1 MDSIY
6 DVLCCPF
13 CWGEELDITVDFIHC
28 KKCSSEYQIVNNIPI
43 MIPTNKSDDWVVEA
57 IRNNEFRNEY
67 FSKRIKGND
76 GWWIPSKD
84 LYYRLGK
91 EYNLRCGRWKVID
104 DIRRNFN
111 DILLVDV
118 GGGEGFVLNYLQAK
132 YGDNNIVSIVYDIS
146 NILQQD
152 GQKRY
157 NWKNLH
163 FITGTNYRI
172 ALRNAVVDVV
182 ISTESI
188 EHVIDTGLFLTN
200 INRMLKKRG
209 RLYITT
215 PNYIG
220 LSYWFGAIGIQY
232 LRNIWRFVR
241 GRKMAHIDKNRGYF
255 FEEDDF
261 ILEKILRFEEIKKSL
276 QENGFDIVRVEFTQ
290 FLGEITFSWA
300 RKLGIPIGVLKK
312 IVRCDE
318 FLEPIFNRIHLA
330 KFFGFTQV
338 IIAEKTGNL

>member
-1 MDSIY
+1 M
-6 DVLCCPF
+6 LCCPF
-13 CWGEELDITVDFIHC
+13 CWSEELDITGDFIRC
-28 KKCSSEYQIVNNIPI
+28 KKCFSEYRVVNNIPI

-57 IRNNEFRNEY
+57 IQNAERRNEY
-67 FSKRIKGND
+67 FSKRIKCNN
-76 GWWIPSKD
+76 GWWIPSED
-84 LYYRLGK
+84 PYYRLRQ
-91 EYNLRCGRWKVID
+91 EHNLRCGRWKVID
-104 DIRRNFN
+104 DIGRNFD

-132 YGDNNIVSIVYDIS
+132 YGDNNIVSIVYDIA

-157 NWKNLH
+157 NWRNLH
-163 FITGTNYRI
+163 FITGTNYRM

-188 EHVIDTGLFLTN
+188 EHVIDTDLFLTN
-200 INRMLKKRG
+200 INRILKKRG

-220 LSYWFGAIGIQY
+220 LSYWFSTIGIQY
-232 LRNIWRFVR
+232 LRNIWRFVT
-241 GRKMAHIDKNRGYF
+241 GRKMMHIDKNRGYF
-255 FEEDDF
+255 FENDGF
-261 ILEKILRFEEIKKSL
+261 IFEKILRFEDIEKSL

-290 FLGEITFSWA
+290 FLGEITFSLA
-300 RKLGIPIGVLKK
+300 RKLGIPIRVLKAV
-312 IVRCDE
+312 VRCDE

-330 KFFGFTQV
+330 QWLGFTQV
-338 IIAEKTGNL
+338 IIAEKIGDL